1 MALHKPVRRHY
12 MVESRRCGE
21 YLSQRKLNTQQI
33 RAYMLQQQ
41 DCFPKSITKK
51 IKYQNL
57 HYFKEGMI
65 LLCQSIIEAR

>member
-1 MALHKPVRRHY
+1 

-51 IKYQNL
+51 NQISKSPL
-57 HYFKEGMI
+57 F
-65 LLCQSIIEAR
+65 